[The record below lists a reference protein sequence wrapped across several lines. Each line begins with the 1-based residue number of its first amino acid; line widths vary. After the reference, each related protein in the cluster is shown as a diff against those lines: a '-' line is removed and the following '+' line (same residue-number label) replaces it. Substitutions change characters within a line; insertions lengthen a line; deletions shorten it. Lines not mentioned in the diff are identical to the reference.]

1 MTVCLDFGTSEFRCL
16 RKQAGCVIGRKSP
29 AVYLSLPTDDTDHS
43 LLKQMRIPTIRCD
56 DSLVVVGA
64 AALDLSKQL
73 RIPCIPLLI
82 DGLVPTNDPLGRQ
95 LISTVLDSILPTV
108 GQQTPCGLLSRSAVD
123 FEQTTDLQLYAQ
135 ILLLKG
141 YIPVPVTSA
150 SAVASAELGND
161 QFTGIV
167 LDWGASGASCGV
179 YRLGETLLECNLVNG
194 GGLVDERIAT
204 LRHRFN
210 WDREGNRY
218 LDTQSIEAW
227 KMSSGIRIDQPRSE
241 DEQLLAE
248 IYREQ
253 LLTILY
259 RFKTAF
265 NTSSAPWIM
274 SSSTKFLCAGGCT
287 LIGGFLPLLAELLRE
302 VELPI
307 ALSEI
312 QVCPRDHFRT
322 TRGAMVQLEL
332 DRLTESKIGRAVMP
346 HAI

>member
-1 MTVCLDFGTSEFRCL
+1 MVCLDFGTSEFRCL
-16 RKQAGCVIGRKSP
+16 RKQAACITGRKSP
-29 AVYLSLPTDDTDHS
+29 AVYVSLPADETDHS
-43 LLKQMRIPTIRCD
+43 LLQQMRIPTIRCD

-64 AALDLSKQL
+64 AALALSKQL

-95 LISTVLDSILPTV
+95 LISTVLDSILPTA
-108 GQQTPCGLLSRSAVD
+108 GKETPCGLVSRSAVD
-123 FEQTTDLQLYAQ
+123 SEQTTDLQLFAQ
-135 ILLLKG
+135 LLLLKG

-150 SAVASAELGND
+150 SAVASAELGSD
-161 QFTGIV
+161 RFTGIV

-179 YRLGETLLECNLVNG
+179 YRLGETLVECNLVNG

-204 LRHRFN
+204 LRNRFN

-227 KMSSGIRIDQPRSE
+227 KKSSGIRIDQPRSE
-241 DEQLLAE
+241 DEKLLAD

-253 LLTILY
+253 LRTILF
-259 RFKTAF
+259 RFKSAF
-265 NTSSAPWIM
+265 NTSAAPWIL
-274 SSSTKFLCAGGCT
+274 SGAAKLVCAGGCT
-287 LIGGFLPLLAELLRE
+287 LIGGFLPLLAEVIRE

-307 ALSEI
+307 ELSEI
-312 QVCPRDHFRT
+312 RVCPLDPFRA

-332 DRLTESKIGRAVMP
+332 DRLAESKIGVA
-346 HAI
+346 

>member
-1 MTVCLDFGTSEFRCL
+1 MVCLDFGTSEFRSL
-16 RKQAGCVIGRKSP
+16 RKQAACITGRKTP
-29 AVYLSLPTDDTDHS
+29 AVYVSLPADETDHS
-43 LLKQMRIPTIRCD
+43 LLKQMCITTIRCD

-64 AALDLSKQL
+64 AALTLSKQL

-95 LISTVLDSILPTV
+95 LISTVLDTILPTV
-108 GQQTPCGLLSRSAVD
+108 EQETPCGLISRSAVD
-123 FEQTTDLQLYAQ
+123 FEQATDLQLFAQ
-135 ILLLKG
+135 LLLLKG

-150 SAVASAELGND
+150 SAVASAELGHD

-179 YRLGETLLECNLVNG
+179 YRLGETLVECNLVNG
-194 GGLVDERIAT
+194 GGLVDGRIAT
-204 LRHRFN
+204 LRNRFN

-227 KMSSGIRIDQPRSE
+227 KKSAGTRIDQPRSE
-241 DEQLLAE
+241 DEQILSE

-253 LLTILY
+253 LRTILF

-265 NTSSAPWIM
+265 NTSSAPWLL
-274 SSSTKFLCAGGCT
+274 SGSVKLVCAGGCS
-287 LIGGFLPLLAELLRE
+287 LIGGFQPLLAELIRE
-302 VELPI
+302 VDLPI
-307 ALSEI
+307 ELSEI
-312 QVCPRDHFRT
+312 QVRPLDPFRT

-332 DRLTESKIGRAVMP
+332 DRLSPSKIGVA
-346 HAI
+346 